1 MCLIIFEND
10 FYEYLVDNNKSKIE
24 VCMNC
29 LKKLKF

>member
-1 MCLIIFEND
+1 MYLIIFEND
-10 FYEYLVDNNKSKIE
+10 FYEYLVDNNKIE